1 MHELKDWV
9 IKSSGGFITIIHSTG
24 KITKVVGVS
33 KDTNNKAIIATSLD
47 GREYRLS

>member
-1 MHELKDWV
+1 MHELKEWV

-33 KDTNNKAIIATSLD
+33 KDTNVKAIVATALD